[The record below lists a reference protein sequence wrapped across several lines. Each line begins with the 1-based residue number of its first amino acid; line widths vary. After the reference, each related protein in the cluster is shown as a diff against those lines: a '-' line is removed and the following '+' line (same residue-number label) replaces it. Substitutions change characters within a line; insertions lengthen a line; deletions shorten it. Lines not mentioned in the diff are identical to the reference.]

1 MAALT
6 LYSYFRSSASWRVR
20 IGLALKGMVHDYAGV
35 HLLKKENRGHRA
47 LGAAQLVPA
56 LELADGTRLTQSL
69 AILEYLDEI
78 QPEPALLP
86 REPVRR
92 AQARSLALDIACEI
106 HPLNNLRVLRHL
118 VGPLGL
124 SEEQKTA
131 WMQHW
136 MQEGLGVVEQ
146 RVAGEGFSGRFCVGD
161 TPGLVD
167 CLLVPQ
173 LFNARRFGVALDAF
187 PHLTAI
193 EAHCLALPAFS
204 GTAPDQ
210 VPDAE

>member
-1 MAALT
+1 MPLT
-6 LYSYFRSSASWRVR
+6 LFSYFRSSASWRVR
-20 IGLALKGMVHDYAGV
+20 IGLALKALPHDYAPV
-35 HLLKKENRGHRA
+35 HLLKKENRGHAA

-56 LELADGTRLTQSL
+56 LQLDDGTRLTQSL
-69 AILEYLDEI
+69 ALLEYLDDI
-78 QPEPALLP
+78 QPTPPLLP
-86 REPVRR
+86 ADPVRR

-118 VGPLGL
+118 TGPLGL
-124 SEEQKTA
+124 NEQQKTE

-136 MQEGLGVVEQ
+136 MREGLAVVEA
-146 RVAGEGFSGRFCVGD
+146 RVATEGFSAAFCVGD
-161 TPGLVD
+161 QPGLAD

-173 LFNARRFGVALDAF
+173 LFNARRFGVDLGAF

-193 EAHCLALPAFS
+193 ETRCLRLPAFAN
-204 GTAPDQ
+204 TAPDR

>member
-1 MAALT
+1 MPLT

-20 IGLALKGMVHDYAGV
+20 IGLALKALPHDYAGV
-35 HLLKKENRGHRA
+35 HLLKKENRGHAA

-56 LELADGTRLTQSL
+56 LELDDGTRLTQSF

-78 QPEPALLP
+78 QPEPPLLP

-92 AQARSLALDIACEI
+92 AQARSLALDIACET
-106 HPLNNLRVLRHL
+106 HPLCNLRVLRHL

-124 SEEQKTA
+124 SEQQKTE

-136 MQEGLGVVEQ
+136 MREGLAVVEA
-146 RVAGEGFSGRFCVGD
+146 RVAGEGFSGTFCMGD
-161 TPGLVD
+161 TPGLAD

-173 LFNARRFGVALDAF
+173 LFNARRFGVDLGAF

-193 EAHCLALPAFS
+193 EARCLALPAFAS
-204 GTAPDQ
+204 TAPDQ